1 MRPPLDSTRS
11 AATDPEREAR
21 IPGMLPE
28 VRKAP
33 RRPGLVR
40 AGVAALAAAAL
51 LHFWVFPAVAHDE
64 RFELGEVTR
73 VLRSHYGWP
82 ASGFV

>member
-11 AATDPEREAR
+11 AATDPEREAS

-51 LHFWVFPAVAHDE
+51 MHFWLLPAVAHDE
-64 RFELGEVTR
+64 RFELGALTDA
-73 VLRSHYGWP
+73 LRGHYGWP
-82 ASGFV
+82 ASCFT